1 MRKLMCWTAST
12 AIAAAL
18 ALALAGAANS
28 SAQPQPAKRKP
39 YFTIAYMKVPPGK
52 LADALNLEREVWA
65 PVHQELVKAGKLD
78 FWRVYSCPFPSGSET
93 EYDYV
98 TINQYP
104 TWVELEEPYSDITAE
119 RFAGIHPKMKL
130 GELMLRTEAVRKM
143 VRQDVFSLELATTGW
158 PGATTSVLNVVY
170 MKAEPGKAG
179 DLAAIQK
186 DFFLPLNEIQV
197 QKGQEAA
204 WGNALLRFPYPP
216 AAPYDSI
223 SFNGFATLAAM
234 ESAQV
239 PPAFQAKLKEI
250 SVKLNAAR
258 VRVRNQLWIYQT
270 GTQPK

>member
-1 MRKLMCWTAST
+1 MAST

-28 SAQPQPAKRKP
+28 SAQLQPAKRKP

-52 LADALNLEREVWA
+52 LADALNLEREIWA
-65 PVHQELVKAGKLD
+65 PLHQALVKASKLD

-104 TWVELEEPYSDITAE
+104 TWAELEEPYGDITPE
-119 RFAGIHPKMKL
+119 TFARIHPKMKL

-158 PGATTSVLNVVY
+158 PGAKTGFLNVVY
-170 MKAEPGKAG
+170 MKAEPGKAD

-186 DFFLPLNEIQV
+186 DYFLPLNEIQV

-204 WGNALLRFPYPP
+204 WGNALLRFPHPP

-223 SFNGFATLAAM
+223 SFNGYATLAAM

-239 PPAFQAKLKEI
+239 PPAFQAKSKEI
-250 SVKLNAAR
+250 SVRLNAAR
-258 VRVRNQLWIYQT
+258 VRVRNQLWMYQT